1 MKKIVV
7 GLLLV
12 GAALVSMS
20 SLIFH
25 NRTSNET
32 FTSQKTVK
40 KLIIEDRNMPIEIV
54 GASGNQTKISYQKSR
69 DIKYK
74 IKQKGDTLNV
84 ERQGKRWFNF
94 SIFNFGASNAK
105 VTVEVP
111 RTRLKDLD
119 VETSNGKLTVEN
131 LMLDNL
137 DLESSNSKM
146 QLKDLDVKT
155 IDAETS
161 NGNIQ
166 LDRLTFDEGSFDTS
180 NGKFDLN
187 NLEFKEGEFETS
199 NGAIRLNHL
208 QGTKSIYY
216 LKTSNA
222 KVNGTIVGGR
232 ADFATVSKTSNASNN
247 LTNQS
252 DGSKELEVKT
262 SNGDIA
268 IDFIR

>member
-32 FTSQKTVK
+32 FTSPKTVK

-54 GASGNQTKISYQKSR
+54 GASSTQTKISYQKSR
-69 DIKYK
+69 NIKYK

-111 RTRLKDLD
+111 RARLKDLD

-131 LMLDNL
+131 LTLDNL

-180 NGKFDLN
+180 NGKLDLN

-208 QGTKSIYY
+208 QGTKSIY

-222 KVNGTIVGGR
+222 KVNGTIVGER
-232 ADFATVSKTSNASNN
+232 ADFATVSKTSNALNN